1 MSPSGKPHLGRYLR
15 YLWEEPGLL
24 VVLGEFAEVVI
35 SKERYEARYKI
46 QPAAEAAARELEQ
59 LMGAAALAAVA
70 RAEREAWGWT
80 VTLPG
85 SERGLFCGVEPEGMV
100 CGRIRSASADKAAV
114 YLQRQKADGPVVQ
127 SHYEPLSNDPV
138 KAISRYFK
146 QVEQIQTRIVLD
158 DSCSGAL
165 VQALPDG
172 DFSRVD
178 SLPDETLLERLRQ
191 MAGEGEIKPIHEMVL
206 FYECRC
212 DDEMILEMLT
222 SLQDGQ
228 RKELWGSESSLTVE
242 CPRCGREYT
251 IRRSQQPD

>member
-1 MSPSGKPHLGRYLR
+1 MSPTGKLNLGRYLR

-24 VVLGEFAEVVI
+24 IVLGEFAEVAV
-35 SKERYEARYKI
+35 SKERYEERYKI
-46 QPAAEAAARELEQ
+46 RPAADAAARELEQ

-70 RAEREAWGWT
+70 RAEREAWGWS

-85 SERGLFCGVEPEGMV
+85 SDSGFFCGVEPEGMV
-100 CGRIRSASADKAAV
+100 CGRVRPANADKAAV

-172 DFSRVD
+172 DFSQVEN
-178 SLPDETLLERLRQ
+178 LPDEKLLERFRQ
-191 MAGEGEIKPIHEMVL
+191 MAGEGEFKPIHEMVL

-212 DDEMILEMLT
+212 NDEMILEMIT
-222 SLQDGQ
+222 SLPDGQ
-228 RKELWGSESSLTVE
+228 RSELWGSESSLTVE

-251 IRRSQQPD
+251 IQRPRQPD